1 MTMVNR
7 PGIRLSQAANATA
20 HPYLREREQSRSAS
34 STQRSTSRPGP
45 GSPPVPPAQFENTT
59 LVECALHKLQWQRL
73 EEAQLPVF
81 ISPMAKDN
89 LQALDEDVFPLWEK
103 VQEFLASERQVM
115 LILGDS
121 GAGKSTFNQYLE
133 RQLWTVY
140 QNSDPIPLF
149 INLPAIERPAKD
161 LIAEHLRTNNF
172 SVEQIQEMKQ
182 YRQFVLICDGY
193 DESQLAVNIH
203 TTNLFNR
210 PGQWNVKM
218 VISCRTQFLGQD
230 YRSRFMPEGS
240 SHYTRQATDLFQ
252 QAVIAPFSKK
262 QIKNYVDK
270 YVPLE
275 PRTWTTKDY
284 MDRLTTIP
292 NLMDLVKN
300 PFLLSLSLEALP
312 GVTEGK
318 QDLSAIKITRVQ
330 LYDTFIRHWLAVNS
344 RRLQRSVLSK
354 EDRDV
359 LDQLLEAGFISMG
372 VDYSTRL
379 ASAISEHQDGNPV
392 VQYVHIKDKESWRAE
407 FFGPDPETRLMRES
421 SPLNRTGSQFRFL
434 HRSMLEY
441 FFSLAVFDPSSHSDH
456 DEFAPQSDIGSTDVA
471 LLDAEGPLFKRS
483 LLTEPSVIQFLC
495 ERVKQ
500 HPDFERQLLAVIEQ
514 SKSDASTATAAANS
528 ITILVQAGSRFNNA
542 DFRGIRIAGADLS
555 DGQFDSAQ
563 FQGADLRG
571 VNFTRSWLR
580 HVDFGDAQMDGVR
593 FGELPYLK
601 EHSPVNAVTFSPNGK
616 MFAVCLDD
624 GSLIIYD
631 TTAWTRAYQHKE
643 KSVVWSIAF
652 SPNNQ
657 HLALGS
663 MNGICRLWD
672 TVSGETL
679 LVMEGHAGW
688 VRSVAFSPCGE
699 QIASASD
706 DGTIRLW
713 SSETGECLFV
723 LSNHRGIVLSVV
735 YSADGRR
742 LVSGRDDGTI
752 RVWDPET
759 GTPEADLIIPYFPGA
774 SRVTV
779 SADGRVSALTTHTW
793 SKIRLVDAITGEQG
807 LILKNDIKWLQG
819 VAFSPIS
826 ELIVSSSDDKT
837 VQLLDSSSGKLISMF
852 SGHRH
857 RITTCTISPDGL
869 QIASGDR
876 SGIVRI
882 WEVNTNWSSS
892 IIQVVAAKVRA
903 VVYSHDGLSIISS
916 RTDDTIRRWDSSTG
930 ASGRIPPS
938 FTFDV
943 TSVAISPNGH
953 WFAIGCKNG
962 NIWLLSVQTDVLQRV
977 LRGPSSYKVI
987 DMSFSRCGR
996 WLVSCNSMRSTLL
1009 WDLDNIDDQGKV
1021 VSEMADQY
1029 SSGVSVVF
1037 SPVGDHFA
1045 VGSLSRLPKLL
1056 LFDPRATDLRQPL
1069 KEMYLSG
1076 MLLPMDY
1083 SPDGQRLVLGTEASS
1098 IMLWDLQSYRPH
1110 FKLEGHTGAV
1120 LSVAYSPCGKWI
1132 LSSSQD
1138 KTVRL
1143 WSGEVDSW
1151 SCVAVVSGCSE
1162 AVKSVAWNPVV
1173 PMEFVTGSDDGSVR
1187 VWRISGAETGD
1198 VSIRMRWSSYIGQL
1212 YVVGLTFK
1220 GAVGL
1225 SSLSKKLLVQ
1235 RGAIDGSNSEEGG
1248 DVSLEG
1254 WSGPGMDLGSYD

>member
-7 PGIRLSQAANATA
+7 PGIRPSQAANATA
-20 HPYLREREQSRSAS
+20 HPYWREREQSRSAS

-45 GSPPVPPAQFENTT
+45 GSPPVPPVQFENTT
-59 LVECALHKLQWQRL
+59 LVECALHKLQLQRL

-89 LQALDEDVFPLWEK
+89 LQALDEDVFPLREK

-121 GAGKSTFNQYLE
+121 GAGKSTFNQHLE
-133 RQLWTVY
+133 YQLWTVY
-140 QNSDPIPLF
+140 QNSDTIPLF

-172 SVEQIQEMKQ
+172 SEEQIQEMKQ

-193 DESQLAVNIH
+193 DESQLTVNLH

-252 QAVIAPFSKK
+252 EAVIAPFSKK
-262 QIKNYVDK
+262 QIEDYVEK

-318 QDLSAIKITRVQ
+318 QNLSAIKITRVQ

-372 VDYSTRL
+372 VDYSTKL
-379 ASAISEHQDGNPV
+379 ATAIFEHQDGNPV
-392 VQYVHIKDKESWRAE
+392 VQYVHIKDKESWRAK

-421 SPLNRTGSQFRFL
+421 SPLNRTGSQFRFF

-441 FFSLAVFDPSSHSDH
+441 FFSLAVFDPRSHNGH
-456 DEFAPQSDIGSTDVA
+456 DEFAPQSDIGSTDAA
-471 LLDAEGPLFKRS
+471 LLDAKGLLFKRS

-500 HPDFERQLLAVIEQ
+500 HPDFEKQLLAVIEQ

-542 DFRGIRIAGADLS
+542 DFRGIRITGADLS

-563 FQGADLRG
+563 FQGADLTN
-571 VNFTRSWLR
+571 VNFARSWLR
-580 HVDFGDAQMDGVR
+580 QVDFGDAQMDGVR

-601 EHSPVNAVTFSPNGK
+601 ERAPVNAFAFSPNGK
-616 MFAVCLDD
+616 MFAVCLND
-624 GSLIIYD
+624 GGLITYD
-631 TTAWTRAYQHKE
+631 TTTWTRVHQHKE
-643 KSVVWSIAF
+643 RSEVLTIAF
-652 SPNNQ
+652 SPDNQ

-663 MNGICRLWD
+663 EDMTCQLWD
-672 TVSGETL
+672 TAIGETL
-679 LVMEGHAGW
+679 LVMVGHTDC
-688 VRSVAFSPCGE
+688 VTSVAFSPCGK

-706 DGTIRLW
+706 DRTIRLW
-713 SSETGECLFV
+713 GSETGECLFV
-723 LSNHRGIVLSVV
+723 LSGHEGIVLSVV
-735 YSADGRR
+735 YSADGQR
-742 LVSGRDDGTI
+742 LVSGSKDGTI
-752 RVWDPET
+752 RVWAPET
-759 GTPEADLIIPYFPGA
+759 GAPEADWIIPYVGA
-774 SRVTV
+774 SRVAV
-779 SADGRVSALTTHTW
+779 SADGRQFALITGLF
-793 SKIRLVDAITGEQG
+793 SSEIGLVDAVTGEMG
-807 LILKNDIKWLQG
+807 LILDDDADEPRNI
-819 VAFSPIS
+819 AFSPVGKLLIS
-826 ELIVSSSDDKT
+826 LNRDNT
-837 VQLLDSSSGKLISMF
+837 VRLWDSSTGQLISMLW
-852 SGHRH
+852 GHSN
-857 RITTCTISPDGL
+857 RITTCTFSPDGL

-876 SGIVRI
+876 SGIIRI
-882 WEVNTNWSSS
+882 WEVNTNRSSS
-892 IIQVVAAKVRA
+892 ITQGLMAKVRT
-903 VVYSHDGLSIISS
+903 VVYSHDGLSIISN
-916 RTDDTIRRWDSSTG
+916 RTDDTIQRWDSFTG
-930 ASGRIPPS
+930 ASGPIPS
-938 FTFDV
+938 LSTFDV

-962 NIWLLSVQTDVLQRV
+962 NIRLLNVQTDVVERV
-977 LRGPSSYKVI
+977 LLGPSAYQVV

-996 WLVSCNSMRSTLL
+996 WLVSCSLMVTRLWGLDST
-1009 WDLDNIDDQGKV
+1009 DDQCKV
-1021 VSEMADQY
+1021 VRDWDVNVNRRRAY
-1029 SSGVSVVF
+1029 VAF
-1037 SPVGDHFA
+1037 SPVGYQFA
-1045 VGSLSRLPKLL
+1045 VGLVTDMNRSSRVR
-1056 LFDPRATDLRQPL
+1056 LFDPRASNLREPL
-1069 KEMYLSG
+1069 KEVRLSDT
-1076 MLLPMDY
+1076 LHSMDY
-1083 SPDGQRLVLGTEASS
+1083 SPDGRRLALGTGASS
-1098 IMLWDLQSYRPH
+1098 VMLWDLQSDKPDV
-1110 FKLEGHTGAV
+1110 KLEGHTGAV
-1120 LSVAYSPCGKWI
+1120 FSVSYSPCGKWI
-1132 LSSSQD
+1132 LSVGED

-1143 WSGEVDSW
+1143 WSGEADSW
-1151 SCVAVVSGCSE
+1151 SYVAVVSKCLE
-1162 AVKSVAWNPVV
+1162 AFTSVTWNPVA

-1187 VWRISGAETGD
+1187 VWRISGAEAGN
-1198 VSIRMRWSSYIGQL
+1198 VSVYMHWGSH
-1212 YVVGLTFK
+1212 VGELCAADLTFK
-1220 GAVGL
+1220 SAVGL
-1225 SSLSKKLLVQ
+1225 SSLSHRLLVQ
-1235 RGAIDGSNSEEGG
+1235 RGAVDGPNS
-1248 DVSLEG
+1248 
-1254 WSGPGMDLGSYD
+1254 